1 MPIVIILII
10 IIVSLVFSIFL
21 LKRDIKKI
29 DLQLRD
35 MDLDRNQLT
44 GLSLADT
51 TVNSL
56 AETINRTILNQKEER
71 IAEIKKERELK
82 ETISNISHDL
92 RTPLTAIIG
101 YLQLLEREALSKDQ
115 REFVRVSLEKSMT
128 MKNLTQSFFEL
139 SYYESQNIELDLR
152 KINLSNLVIE
162 GILQETSN
170 FEKYTITPKFDIQE
184 DCWVYKD
191 ERLLVRLLQNLIS
204 NVLQHGKESVHFV
217 LSQKEE
223 TILTITNKYDN
234 KIEIDTGKLF
244 HRFYISD
251 KSRNSKGN
259 GLGLAIVK
267 ALSERLNINVS
278 ASVEEDL
285 FTIRLVFN

>member
-223 TILTITNKYDN
+223 TILTITNKY
-234 KIEIDTGKLF
+234 
-244 HRFYISD
+244 
-251 KSRNSKGN
+251 
-259 GLGLAIVK
+259 
-267 ALSERLNINVS
+267 
-278 ASVEEDL
+278 
-285 FTIRLVFN
+285 